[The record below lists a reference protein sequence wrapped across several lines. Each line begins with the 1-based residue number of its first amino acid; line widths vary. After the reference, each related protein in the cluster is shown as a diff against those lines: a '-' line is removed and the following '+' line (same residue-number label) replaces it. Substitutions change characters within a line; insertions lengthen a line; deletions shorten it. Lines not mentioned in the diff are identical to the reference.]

1 MMKISILGAGN
12 VGGTLGR
19 AWARKGH
26 DVFFGVPNPGDVKT
40 QELLTTIGSKARA
53 GTVAET
59 AAAGDVIVLATPWPA
74 TKDAI
79 QAAGN
84 LAGKVVVDCTNPLK
98 PDFTGLALG
107 YTTSGAEQVAEW
119 AKGAKVFKA
128 FNQTGFNNMADPGFD
143 GQRAV
148 MFVCGDDDAQK
159 ATVLKLATD
168 IGFEAIDAGN
178 LVIARL
184 LEPYGMLW
192 IHLALARGLGRDF
205 AFVLQRRE
213 NEAP

>member
-1 MMKISILGAGN
+1 VASH
-12 VGGTLGR
+12 
-19 AWARKGH
+19 KG
-26 DVFFGVPNPGDVKT
+26 
-40 QELLTTIGSKARA
+40 
-53 GTVAET
+53 
-59 AAAGDVIVLATPWPA
+59 
-74 TKDAI
+74 AI

-128 FNQTGFNNMADPGFD
+128 FNQTGFNIMGNPAFD

-148 MFVCGDDDAQK
+148 IFVCGDDDAQK
-159 ATVLKLATD
+159 PTVLKLATD
-168 IGFEAIDAGN
+168 IGFEAIDAGS

-192 IHLALARGLGRDF
+192 IHLAYAQGMGRDF
-205 AFVLQRRE
+205 AFVLHRRE
-213 NEAP
+213 KEAP